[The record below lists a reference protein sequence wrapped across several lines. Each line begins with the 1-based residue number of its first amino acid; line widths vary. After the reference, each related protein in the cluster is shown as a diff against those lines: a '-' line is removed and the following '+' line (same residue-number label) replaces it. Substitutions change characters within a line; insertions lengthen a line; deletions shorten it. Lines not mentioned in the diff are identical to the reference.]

1 MPPRSV
7 ALVRQNASELTRVVA
22 GYTLAAAQNVAAA
35 IVSFVFILFAMF
47 LLFRDGDRIVARI
60 PDLLPFE
67 RARSE
72 ALLARVRDVIYGSVY
87 GVVVIAVVQGALC
100 GGIFWIFSGFHPP
113 RCGAW
118 SPW

>member
-1 MPPRSV
+1 M
-7 ALVRQNASELTRVVA
+7 
-22 GYTLAAAQNVAAA
+22 
-35 IVSFVFILFAMF
+35 FV
-47 LLFRDGDRIVARI
+47 LFRDGNRIVAKI

-67 RARSE
+67 RPRSE

-100 GGIFWIFSGFHPP
+100 GAIFWILGIHPP

>member
-1 MPPRSV
+1 M
-7 ALVRQNASELTRVVA
+7 
-22 GYTLAAAQNVAAA
+22 
-35 IVSFVFILFAMF
+35 SFVFVIFAMF

-100 GGIFWIFSGFHPP
+100 GGSSGSSGFHPP